1 MIAEKTYIIVET
13 FRHAAR
19 QTKTKTETKTET
31 EARTETETKTE
42 TEARTET
49 ETKTETEARTKT
61 EAKTETAMG
70 TKTKKEMK
78 TKTKTEGKT
87 ETMART
93 KTGKVKEKEKE
104 TRMATEAGTEERT
117 EREWHALSAE
127 EALKALGSSEEG
139 LTSEEAK
146 KRLSACGPNTLKE
159 GKKKS
164 VWRMLFEQLWD
175 VMILILLAAAVV
187 SLAFEEWAEAVV
199 IFVIIVVNAVI
210 GVVEEKKAADALAAL
225 KNLNAPT
232 ARVLRDGK
240 ESVLPAAEL
249 VPGDIVFLEDGC
261 VAPADIRLLKESN
274 LKMQEAA
281 LTGESVPVDK
291 DAPTLCP
298 ADAPIGDRVNMV
310 YSSCVATYGTG
321 TGVVAETGMRTEVGR
336 IAGMLSETDETATP
350 LKRKLNKVGKA
361 LSVLGVAIALVMLCI
376 GLIYDVE
383 NWKTALLTA
392 ISLAI
397 SVIPEGLPAT
407 ATVVMALGVQR
418 MAKRQ
423 ALVRKLPAVET
434 LGSATVVCC
443 DKTGTLTLNKMTV
456 VRFFPAEEALQGRP
470 VRLSEGERGKET
482 LSRGQ
487 LLRAAA
493 LCNNAAK
500 DGKGGTLGDPTEGA
514 LLYFAEEFGVDGE
527 ALLKECPRVYE
538 QPFDSERKRMSSVNR
553 TKEGLIVYTKGAA
566 DELLPRCDKILA
578 GDEVRPMTEEDRE
591 AVLKTAYAMSEE
603 ALRVLGFATRAVDH
617 VPAEGEDVEEGL
629 AFVGLTCMID
639 PPRTEVIGAVRSCHE
654 AGIRVVMIT
663 GDHKVTAVAIGRA
676 LGIYEEGNTAV
687 TGAEL
692 AAMTDRELD
701 ERVKTATVF
710 ARVSPSDKLR
720 IMQSLQR
727 TGEVAAMTGD
737 GVNDS
742 PALKAADIGIAM
754 GSGTDVAKDAADMVL
769 MDDNF
774 TTIESAVREGRR
786 VYRNI
791 QKVIQYLLSGNIA
804 EILVLFVAT
813 LFNLPAPLLAMHV
826 LIINLV
832 TDTLPALAL
841 GVDPADR
848 NVMKTPPVKSGT
860 LFERGLVWRVA
871 LHGAF
876 ISAATL
882 AAYFI
887 GLDVYDKEGSHL
899 VSMTMAFAVIACSQ
913 LIHALSQRSNI
924 DSIFARG
931 NGHNPTLFA
940 MMALSFAIAAA
951 VLFIPPLQSF
961 FRFTFLTWEEYL
973 VVLALSVAPTV
984 LVELSKVVIR
994 ILRRRGKQVG

>member
-1 MIAEKTYIIVET
+1 MEEQ
-13 FRHAAR
+13 
-19 QTKTKTETKTET
+19 QTTTETT
-31 EARTETETKTE
+31 AQ
-42 TEARTET
+42 
-49 ETKTETEARTKT
+49 
-61 EAKTETAMG
+61 TETAPQ
-70 TKTKKEMK
+70 
-78 TKTKTEGKT
+78 
-87 ETMART
+87 AQ
-93 KTGKVKEKEKE
+93 
-104 TRMATEAGTEERT
+104 TRA
-117 EREWHALSAE
+117 WHTLSVE
-127 EALKALGSSEEG
+127 EALTAAHSTAAG
-139 LTSEEAK
+139 LTSEEAQR
-146 KRLSACGPNTLKE
+146 RLAENGANELKAQ
-159 GKKKS
+159 KKKS
-164 VWRMLFEQLWD
+164 IWRMIFEQIWD
-175 VMILILLAAAVV
+175 VMILILLGAAVI
-187 SLAFEEWAEAVV
+187 SLVFEEWAEAVV

-225 KNLNAPT
+225 KDLNAPT

-240 ESVLPAAEL
+240 EQVIPAADL
-249 VPGDIVFLEDGC
+249 VVGDIVFLEDGC
-261 VAPADIRLLKESN
+261 VIPADIRLLKESN
-274 LKMQEAA
+274 LKVQEAA

-291 DAPTLCP
+291 DAPTVCA
-298 ADAPIGDRVNMV
+298 ADAPLGDRVNMA
-310 YSSCVATYGTG
+310 YSSSIATYGTG
-321 TGVVAETGMRTEVGR
+321 MGVVAETGMRTEVGR

-350 LKRKLNKVGKA
+350 LKRKLNKVGKV
-361 LSVLGVAIALVMLCI
+361 LSLVGVVIAVVMLCI

-443 DKTGTLTLNKMTV
+443 DKTGTLTMNKMTV
-456 VRFFPAEEALQGRP
+456 VSFFPAKEAIEGTP
-470 VRLSEGERGKET
+470 VKLSEGEKGEET
-482 LSRGQ
+482 RSRFE
-487 LLRAAA
+487 LIRAAV

-514 LLYFAEEFGVDGE
+514 LLYFADEMGESSE
-527 ALLKECPRVYE
+527 ALTENYPRVYE
-538 QPFDSERKRMSSVNR
+538 QPFDSDRKRMSSVNR
-553 TKEGLIVYTKGAA
+553 INGELVAYTKGAT
-566 DELLPRCDKILA
+566 DELLPQCSSILI
-578 GDEVRPMTEEDRE
+578 GNEVRPMTEEDRN
-591 AVLKTAYAMSEE
+591 AILKTAFAMSEQ
-603 ALRVLGFATRAVDH
+603 ALRVLGYATRTVDH
-617 VPAEGEDVEEGL
+617 TPAEGENVETGL
-629 AFVGLTCMID
+629 TFIGLTCMID
-639 PPRTEVIGAVRSCHE
+639 PPRTEVIGAVKSCHE

-663 GDHKVTAVAIGRA
+663 GDHKVTAVAIGKA

-692 AAMTDRELD
+692 AAMSDTELD
-701 ERVKTATVF
+701 EAVKTTTVF

-727 TGEVAAMTGD
+727 CGEVAAMTGD

-804 EILVLFVAT
+804 EILVLFIAT

-841 GVDPADR
+841 GVDPADK
-848 NVMKTPPVKSGT
+848 NVMKVPPVKSGT
-860 LFERGLVWRVA
+860 LFEKGLVWRVV

-882 AAYFI
+882 GAYFI
-887 GLDVYDKEGSHL
+887 GLSYDHSEKHI
-899 VSMTMAFAVIACSQ
+899 VAMTMAFAVIALSQ
-913 LIHALSQRSNI
+913 LLHSFNQRSNTE
-924 DSIFARG
+924 SIFSRG
-931 NGHNPTLFA
+931 NGHNPMLFA
-940 MMALSFAIAAA
+940 MIGASFLISAA

-961 FRFTFLTWEEYL
+961 FNFTFLSWEQYL
-973 VVLALSVAPTV
+973 IVLALSVAP
-984 LVELSKVVIR
+984 LVCVEISKLVIR
-994 ILRRRGKQVG
+994 ILRKHGKQVG